1 MFVKDYDDGIR
12 RVKRGNYA
20 FLMESTM
27 LDYVVQRD
35 CNLTQVGHLT
45 IYFLGDF
52 MVDWYMY
59 QGPLETSSFRILPLF
74 WTYKPA
80 SNLEALTVCYM

>member
-35 CNLTQVGHLT
+35 CNLTQVGHVSWT

-52 MVDWYMY
+52 MVDWY
-59 QGPLETSSFRILPLF
+59 L
-74 WTYKPA
+74 
-80 SNLEALTVCYM
+80 

>member
-35 CNLTQVGHLT
+35 CNLTQVGH
-45 IYFLGDF
+45 
-52 MVDWYMY
+52 V
-59 QGPLETSSFRILPLF
+59 S
-74 WTYKPA
+74 
-80 SNLEALTVCYM
+80 

>member
-35 CNLTQVGHLT
+35 CNLTQVGHVIDNLFSGRF
-45 IYFLGDF
+45 YGWLGTCTKD
-52 MVDWYMY
+52 
-59 QGPLETSSFRILPLF
+59 P
-74 WTYKPA
+74 
-80 SNLEALTVCYM
+80 

>member
-35 CNLTQVGHLT
+35 CNLTQVGHVIDNLFSWRFYGGLVHVPRT
-45 IYFLGDF
+45 PRNEF
-52 MVDWYMY
+52 V
-59 QGPLETSSFRILPLF
+59 QNSAPLLDLQ
-74 WTYKPA
+74 A
-80 SNLEALTVCYM
+80 SLQS

>member
-35 CNLTQVGHLT
+35 CNLTQVGHVIDNLFSWRF
-45 IYFLGDF
+45 YGG
-52 MVDWYMY
+52 MVVVTRTPRNEFV
-59 QGPLETSSFRILPLF
+59 QNSAPLLDLQ
-74 WTYKPA
+74 A
-80 SNLEALTVCYM
+80 SLQS

>member
-35 CNLTQVGHLT
+35 CNLTQVGHV

-52 MVDWYMY
+52 IVGLVHVPRTPRNEFV
-59 QGPLETSSFRILPLF
+59 QNSAPLLYLQASFQ
-74 WTYKPA
+74 
-80 SNLEALTVCYM
+80 S